1 MPAFERTAGGVG
13 FMVYWFK
20 ILHHSENGYA
30 GNIYMVKIFTK
41 CIKCIF
47 PEYFVYRG
55 WSV

>member
-1 MPAFERTAGGVG
+1 
-13 FMVYWFK
+13 MVYWFK